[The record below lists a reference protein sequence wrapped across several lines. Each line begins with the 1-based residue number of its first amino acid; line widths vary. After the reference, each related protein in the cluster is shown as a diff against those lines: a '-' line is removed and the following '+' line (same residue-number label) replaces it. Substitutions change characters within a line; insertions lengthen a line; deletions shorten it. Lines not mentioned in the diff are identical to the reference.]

1 MWSEASICLMLLRDA
16 APRAFRERRPRPS
29 QTRASCATPQV
40 RRRHNLA
47 ANDARIRGR
56 KGGRARKVNTLIACR
71 RVVIPADQSGQIL
84 ARVLR
89 PSLLIEFK
97 PFPGVRLREPAAAVI
112 VREC

>member
-1 MWSEASICLMLLRDA
+1 MNVECSSATLHLAHFVRDDRDLLNL
-16 APRAFRERRPRPS
+16 EHLV
-29 QTRASCATPQV
+29 Q
-40 RRRHNLA
+40 RRRSA
-47 ANDARIRGR
+47 GVITDARIRGR

-97 PFPGVRLREPAAAVI
+97 PFPGV
-112 VREC
+112 